1 MSDLVGVD
9 SSNCSNGHKLI
20 GRVKYC
26 PFCGEEQVEKAMP
39 VFSKASDVTLE
50 PTKKLEDKK
59 PQNATKVNRAADTGK
74 AESRSN
80 VKSKESV
87 VEKEDKV
94 VLGYSPSQADESIV
108 PTKEKSLDSANFDK
122 NTPKLFFDYRS
133 KNVNFEE
140 NKNRKSRNVN
150 EKIGSSGDQGN
161 KPRPSVKNWGAIFL
175 ILVSLLLGGIYF
187 YTSSDKNTPCLDKLR
202 IAREQMGSGQLNA
215 ANGTASEALS
225 ICQGESLNKAN
236 ALKKEIQQ
244 LVQSDANCQKLF
256 AKVQSLQQRR
266 LLTSA
271 KDTLLNGNSICVVNP
286 NGKNLNKSL
295 TNLIDQSNSQVE
307 KVEAA
312 IRGGDQV
319 KAKELLMALK
329 SVHADN
335 PNIQELQ
342 ADISK
347 MAIGGVVPTP
357 EPNDAREAKPAP
369 SSLVV
374 GTPAV
379 PAPSNTADK
388 DRLIQ
393 RYLEKAEIALKQN
406 QFDTAKTQ
414 VENAIEL
421 DDKNQAARQMGQ
433 KIKSAEKA
441 YLENTIIF
449 K

>member
-1 MSDLVGVD
+1 
-9 SSNCSNGHKLI
+9 
-20 GRVKYC
+20 
-26 PFCGEEQVEKAMP
+26 VEKVMP
-39 VFSKASDVTLE
+39 LFSKASDVTLE
-50 PTKKLEDKK
+50 PTKKVEDKK
-59 PQNATKVNRAADTGK
+59 LQNVTKENRAVDTGK

-80 VKSKESV
+80 LKSKESA

-94 VLGYSPSQADESIV
+94 VLGYSPSQADETKV
-108 PTKEKSLDSANFDK
+108 PSKEKSLDSAYFDK

-140 NKNRKSRNVN
+140 NQNRKGSN
-150 EKIGSSGDQGN
+150 EKVGSSGDQGN
-161 KPRPSVKNWGAIFL
+161 KPKSSAKNWGVIFL

-225 ICQGESLNKAN
+225 ICQGENLNKAK

-244 LVQSDANCQKLF
+244 LVQSDSNCQKLF

-307 KVEAA
+307 KVEVA

-319 KAKELLMALK
+319 KAKELLMVLK

-347 MAIGGVVPTP
+347 MAVGGVVPTP
-357 EPNDAREAKPAP
+357 IPNDTREAKPAP
-369 SSLVV
+369 SSVVV

-379 PAPSNTADK
+379 PAPSNSADK

-421 DDKNQAARQMGQ
+421 DDKNQAARQMWQ